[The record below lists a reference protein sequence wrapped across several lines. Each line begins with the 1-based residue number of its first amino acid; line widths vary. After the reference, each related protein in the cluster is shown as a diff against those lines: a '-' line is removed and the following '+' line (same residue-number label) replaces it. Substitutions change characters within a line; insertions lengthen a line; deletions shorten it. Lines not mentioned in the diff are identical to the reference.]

1 MHAAS
6 DRPVGRFIVLI
17 STLVLAVSPLG
28 CASKER
34 VSARQAEPKPQVVE
48 SPRHLLDPLTQEE
61 FQTAASAIKADA
73 RWNENMGFALVS
85 LHEPPKS
92 FVLGSDGNPVR
103 REVLAIVIDKVA
115 NVTSEIVVNVL
126 DRSIQRWQA
135 IPGVQAN
142 YLLEDYEIAEEL
154 VKADPTWR
162 ALAVQRGLRDLDN
175 AHIDVWGFGGTT
187 PDGARLV
194 RGLTFAG
201 DGVRNAYSR
210 PVEGLVAI
218 VNLNTRQVVRV
229 ESTGTAPLPPG
240 AEYHKDLLPP
250 LREPLKPLDISQPD
264 GPSFTVEG
272 HLVKWQNWRF
282 RWGFLP
288 REGLVLYQ
296 VGYEEAGRVRPI
308 LYKASVAETA
318 AMYGDP
324 DPNWS
329 WRNALDAGEYNMGVL
344 SVSLEPGRDVPRHST
359 LFDAVLAGDDGEPY
373 TLPRAVALYEMDDGI
388 LWKHI
393 SEDSAAEVRRSRSL
407 VLLHSAVVG
416 NYDYIFQWIFR
427 QDGTLEAR
435 VDLSGIMLAK
445 GSESSRFGTK
455 VAPGTVA
462 ILHEHMV
469 NYRLDFDVE
478 GPANSVYETHVKA
491 LPTGPDNPRG
501 NAFVAETTLLAA
513 EDGREGGHA
522 RQWRVVNPNE
532 TNSLGEHPGYV
543 VLPGD
548 SDELLAQ
555 PDSGIRRRTG
565 FAHKAA
571 WLTRYKE
578 EERYASGTYTVQ
590 SSEST
595 GLPGYANGESLE
607 NTDVVLWH
615 TVNHV
620 HIPRPEEWPVMP
632 RTSVGFS
639 IAPFGFFTQ
648 NPALDVPDTE
658 PRQEGQSG
666 AARKGR

>member
-1 MHAAS
+1 MHSARSRTLGRLLVFSSTLMLAAS
-6 DRPVGRFIVLI
+6 PF
-17 STLVLAVSPLG
+17 G
-28 CASKER
+28 CASKEH
-34 VSARQAEPKPQVVE
+34 VSTRQAEPRPQVVGG
-48 SPRHLLDPLTQEE
+48 PRHLLDPLTHEE
-61 FQTAASAIKADA
+61 LETAATVIQADS
-73 RWNENMGFALVS
+73 RWNENMGFALVT

-92 FVLGSDGNPVR
+92 FVLGSDGSPVR
-103 REVLAIVIDKVA
+103 REALAIVIDKVA
-115 NVTSEIVVNVL
+115 NITSEIVVNVL
-126 DRSIQRWQA
+126 DRSIQRWQPR
-135 IPGVQAN
+135 PGVQAN
-142 YLLEDYEIAEEL
+142 HLLEDYEIAAEL

-162 ALAVQRGLRDLDN
+162 ALAAQRGIRDLDN

-218 VNLNTRQVVRV
+218 VNLNTREVVRV
-229 ESTGTAPLPPG
+229 ESTGNAPIPPG
-240 AEYHKDLLPP
+240 ADYHADVVPSR
-250 LREPLKPLDISQPD
+250 REPLKPLHISQPD

-282 RWGFLP
+282 RWSFLP
-288 REGLVLYQ
+288 REGLVLHQ
-296 VGYEEAGRVRPI
+296 VGYEDGGRVRPI

-344 SVSLEPGRDVPRHST
+344 SVSLDPGRDVPRHST
-359 LFDAVLAGDDGEPY
+359 LFDAVLAGDDGQPY
-373 TLPRAVALYEMDDGI
+373 TLPRAVALYEMDDGV
-388 LWKHI
+388 LWKHV
-393 SEDSAAEVRRSRSL
+393 SEDFEPEVRRSRKL
-407 VLLHSAVVG
+407 VLLHAAVVG
-416 NYDYIFQWIFR
+416 NYDYVFQWIFR

-435 VDLSGIMLAK
+435 VDLTGIMLAK
-445 GSESSRFGTK
+445 GADSSPHGTK

-462 ILHEHMV
+462 ILHEHML

-478 GPANSVYETHVKA
+478 GPANSILETSVRA

-501 NAFVAETTLLAA
+501 NAFVAERTLMAA
-513 EDGREGGHA
+513 EDGREGGHG
-522 RQWRVVNPNE
+522 RQWVVVNPNE
-532 TNSLGEHPGYV
+532 TNGLGEHPGYV
-543 VLPGD
+543 LLPGD
-548 SDELLAQ
+548 SDELLAR
-555 PDSGIRRRTG
+555 PDSSIRKRTG

-571 WLTRYKE
+571 WLTRHRD

-595 GLPGYANGESLE
+595 GLPGYANGEPLE
-607 NTDVVLWH
+607 NSDIVLWY
-615 TVNHV
+615 TLNHV

-639 IAPFGFFTQ
+639 IAPFGFFTR
-648 NPALDVPDTE
+648 NPALDVPDAET
-658 PRQEGQSG
+658 P
-666 AARKGR
+666 